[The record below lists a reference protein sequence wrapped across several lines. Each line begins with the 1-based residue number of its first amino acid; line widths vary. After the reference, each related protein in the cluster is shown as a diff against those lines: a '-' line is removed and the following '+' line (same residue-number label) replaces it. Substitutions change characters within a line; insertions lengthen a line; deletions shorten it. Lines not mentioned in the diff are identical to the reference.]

1 MPINK
6 KKMSSLKKQYGAKKG
21 EDVYY
26 ALEAKEKKKAK
37 HKKKSKK
44 KSS

>member
-6 KKMSSLKKQYGAKKG
+6 KKMNALRKEYGFKKG

-26 ALEAKEKKKAK
+26 ALESKEKKKRK
-37 HKKKSKK
+37 R
-44 KSS
+44 